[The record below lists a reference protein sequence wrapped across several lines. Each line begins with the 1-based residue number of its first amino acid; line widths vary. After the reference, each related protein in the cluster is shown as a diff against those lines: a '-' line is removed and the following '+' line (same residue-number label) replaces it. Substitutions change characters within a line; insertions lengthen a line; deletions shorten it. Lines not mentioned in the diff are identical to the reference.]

1 MKRIAV
7 LLVVGLL
14 GCSSASSPLKMTPT
28 NSKGEVNLAAKQAPA
43 NTPAFSLAWS
53 EYPSW
58 SVFGVADEKKLID
71 GRTGW
76 IGPLEEK
83 WGVDIVLKQADY
95 DACITLYG
103 NNAADAACLTTLD
116 SLAPSLGRS
125 SVVIAP
131 TSTSVGADAC
141 LSATVKDLD
150 GLKGKT
156 TYGLE
161 KSVSQFVFERCLEA
175 KGKNPKDYP
184 FKNMDPAAA
193 AQALQQNQ
201 PGIDAIMV
209 WQPFV
214 MQTERSREG
223 VGRLIDSSVIPEEV
237 VDSIVVGKNVLDKPG
252 GDKFACAVLD
262 TYYTICRLM
271 EDPTEGDE
279 THVAIGRKFS
289 NLGLAD
295 MRVVCTQ
302 TSFRYNTPAKGI
314 ELFNRADFR
323 NKITP
328 TVVEFCVSH
337 GMCQTKPSVGWSQ
350 PDTQLNFDPKY
361 MQRVAN

>member
-1 MKRIAV
+1 MKRIGIAV

-14 GCSSASSPLKMTPT
+14 GCSSSPAPSPSSASPAVS
-28 NSKGEVNLAAKQAPA
+28 VKQAPA
-43 NTPAFSLAWS
+43 DMPSFSLAWS

-71 GRTGW
+71 GRAGW

-83 WGVDIVLKQADY
+83 WGVDIVLKLADY

-103 NNAADAACLTTLD
+103 NNTSDAVCVTTLD
-116 SLAPSLGRS
+116 ALAPSLGRA

-141 LSATVKDLD
+141 LSTIKDLD

-161 KSVSQFVFERCLEA
+161 KSVSQFVFERCLEK
-175 KGKNPKDYP
+175 KGLDPKDFP

-193 AQALQQNQ
+193 AQALQQSQ

-223 VGRLIDSSVIPEEV
+223 VGRLFDSSVIPEEV
-237 VDSIVVGKNVLDKPG
+237 VDSIVVGKDVLDKPG

-262 TYYTICRLM
+262 AYYTVCRLM

-279 THVAIGRKFS
+279 THIAIGKKFC
-289 NLGLAD
+289 NLGLDD
-295 MRVVCTQ
+295 MRAVCTQ
-302 TSFRYNTPAKGI
+302 TSFRYNTPAKGQA
-314 ELFNRADFR
+314 LFNRIDFR
-323 NKITP
+323 DKITP

-350 PDTQLNFDPKY
+350 PDARLNFDSKY
-361 MQRVAN
+361 MQRVDSK